1 MIAVIE
7 ALPERIR
14 ARVRDT
20 GRASRLAVGRLDAH
34 AVVGLVAAVY
44 FAGYLWA
51 TDRLSVRGGL
61 GTSVTVVDEPLAR
74 AFERTGQLQFE
85 PVALVDLWVVRL
97 LVSPID
103 VLVGA
108 TLAGLVG
115 LNLALAYLALVQPR
129 SCGLGA
135 GAGAAAS
142 VPALLSGTACC
153 APVIVIALG
162 VQVSGTVMT
171 VLPWLLPL
179 GVGLLLGSLVYVG
192 GLVDAERR
200 DGRPVS

>member
-1 MIAVIE
+1 MTAFFPQAVRTR
-7 ALPERIR
+7 L
-14 ARVRDT
+14 RDT
-20 GRASRLAVGRLDAH
+20 IRASRLAIGRPDAL
-34 AVVGLVAAVY
+34 AVAGLVATAY
-44 FAGYLWA
+44 FAGYFWA
-51 TDRLSVRGGL
+51 TDRLSVRSGL
-61 GTSVTVVDEPLAR
+61 GGSVTVVDEPLAR

-135 GAGAAAS
+135 GAGAAAA

-162 VQVSGTVMT
+162 VQISGTLLT

-179 GVGLLLGSLVYVG
+179 GVALLLGSLIYVG
-192 GLVDAERR
+192 GLVDTERQN
-200 DGRPVS
+200 GQAVS

>member
-1 MIAVIE
+1 MTKT
-7 ALPERIR
+7 LPERIR
-14 ARVRDT
+14 VRVRDT
-20 GRASRLAVGRLDAH
+20 GQASRLAVSRLDAL
-34 AVVGLVAAVY
+34 AVAGLVAAAY
-44 FAGYLWA
+44 LAGYLWS
-51 TDRLSVRGGL
+51 TDRLSVRAGL
-61 GTSVTVVDEPLAR
+61 GGSVTVVDEPLAR

-108 TLAGLVG
+108 TIAGLVG

-142 VPALLSGTACC
+142 VPALLSGTVCC

-162 VQVSGTVMT
+162 VQVSGTLLT

-179 GVGLLLGSLVYVG
+179 GVVLLLGSLVYVG
-192 GLVDAERR
+192 GLVDTENGRR
-200 DGRPVS
+200 VS

>member
-1 MIAVIE
+1 MTE
-7 ALPERIR
+7 TLPERIR
-14 ARVRDT
+14 ARLRDT
-20 GRASRLAVGRLDAH
+20 GRASRLAVGRLDAL
-34 AVVGLVAAVY
+34 AVAGLVAAAY
-44 FAGYLWA
+44 LAGYLWA
-51 TDRLSVRGGL
+51 TDRLSVRSGL
-61 GTSVTVVDEPLAR
+61 GSSVTVVDEPLAR

-97 LVSPID
+97 LLSPID
-103 VLVGA
+103 LFVGA
-108 TLAGLVG
+108 TLAALVG

-162 VQVSGTVMT
+162 VQVSGTVIT

-179 GVGLLLGSLVYVG
+179 GVVLLLGSLVYVG
-192 GLVDAERR
+192 GLVDTKN
-200 DGRPVS
+200 GRPVS